1 MIAGK
6 RVVAV
11 IQARMSSSRL
21 PGKVLMPLAGR
32 PLLAF
37 MVDRVRRA
45 QHIDSIVVATSTD
58 PSDDPLAEL
67 LDTIGIACWR
77 GSLENVLTR
86 FYDAASDQKADI
98 VLRLTGDCPL
108 IEPQLIDACVE
119 MLASQ
124 NLDYVSNV
132 EPPRYPDG
140 LDVEAM
146 TMNALSLAEK
156 EATLG
161 SEREHVTIFIRNHP
175 ERFPRASLES
185 AIDLSALRWTV
196 DYADDLDMVRTMVNA
211 ISGDPILADRFDF
224 LRVIDQL
231 KLSDTGLAHA
241 RNEGLAKSLRE
252 D

>member
-21 PGKVLMPLAGR
+21 PGKVLMPLADR

-37 MVDRVRRA
+37 MIDRVRRA
-45 QHIDSIVVATSTD
+45 THIDSIVVATSTD
-58 PSDDPLAEL
+58 PSDDLLAQMLES
-67 LDTIGIACWR
+67 IGIPCWR
-77 GSLENVLTR
+77 GSLDNVLTR

-108 IEPQLIDACVE
+108 IEPQLIDACLE

-132 EPPRYPDG
+132 EPPSYPDG

-146 TMNALSLAEK
+146 TISALSLAEK
-156 EATLG
+156 EAMLG
-161 SEREHVTIFIRNHP
+161 SEREHVTVFIRNNP

-196 DYADDLDMVRTMVNA
+196 DYADDLETIRAMVAAVT
-211 ISGDPILADRFDF
+211 GDPISADRFDF

-231 KLSDTGLAHA
+231 KLSDTSAVHS